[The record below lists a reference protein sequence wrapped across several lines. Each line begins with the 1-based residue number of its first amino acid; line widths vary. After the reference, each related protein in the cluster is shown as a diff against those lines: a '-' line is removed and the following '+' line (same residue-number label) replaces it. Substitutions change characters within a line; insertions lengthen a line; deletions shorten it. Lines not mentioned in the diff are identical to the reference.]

1 MKHRLILTFIGVVL
15 SIGVMAQSN
24 RTNPDVAKYY
34 IKGNLS
40 IEKGADGKTVYK
52 LSQIDNSGI
61 YFEDPH
67 ATRIGEE
74 TSLEDVL
81 FQFSRASTDYPG
93 GINTPLDFWRYDN
106 AINEWQP
113 DVETRQGTAGVETKK
128 SMVVMLVLD
137 CSSSLGTDFNLV
149 QGAANSFIR
158 SLYES
163 SKGSGNIKLG
173 VVGFSK
179 INETRVFNIRPLTS
193 DSYYEMTSFINRLST
208 QNGTALYY
216 AMDKS
221 INELME
227 EYCSNSIPSSE
238 PLSAAIMVTFTD
250 GLDQTSRNPDKN
262 ILTADNYY
270 DEILAK
276 YGTKMQNKSFN
287 GVRLQHEIRGVK
299 GNDIIS
305 EAQLGKFRR
314 IGENLGNF
322 KLLNNY
328 SDLGREF
335 EDIAKNLIDQ
345 WRILNLYVPNSF
357 SGRVA
362 WTYPG
367 ERVKPAPL
375 PTPKTGRNVFLGL
388 NFTLGVPMTGVSFS
402 YLDEPLGGL
411 QMQSTSLKTGISPKF
426 GIDIAWPVSNS
437 FAIGLYFNAGPS
449 LYLFGREDHLIRS
462 DFSYY
467 DEGSRTEHHCEIGF
481 DAKVGILM
489 LVGSLNNKPF
499 IIGMAPCTGYNL
511 SITKG
516 RYLFLHSVHGFSFLD
531 YPIEHLPFEFR
542 FGRLIS
548 KHFYLTGN
556 VNIGIPRK
564 INLKR
569 ELRYVFGGYDGCY
582 TYMIEP
588 SITLGW
594 HFGDRIKMKR

>member
-1 MKHRLILTFIGVVL
+1 MKHRLLLTLIGLAV
-15 SIGVMAQSN
+15 SFSVMAQSN

-67 ATRIGEE
+67 ATRTGEE

-106 AINEWQP
+106 TINEWQP

-137 CSSSLGTDFNLV
+137 CSSSLGSDFNLV
-149 QGAANSFIR
+149 QGAANNFIR

-173 VVGFSK
+173 IVGFSK
-179 INETRVFNIRPLTS
+179 ISETRILNIRPLTS

-221 INELME
+221 ISELME
-227 EYCSNSIPSSE
+227 EYCRSSIPSSE

-287 GVRLQHEIRGVK
+287 GIRLQHEIRGVK

-314 IGENLGNF
+314 IGESLGNF

-367 ERVKPAPL
+367 ERVKPAPI

-388 NFTLGVPMTGVSFS
+388 NMTLGVPMT
-402 YLDEPLGGL
+402 
-411 QMQSTSLKTGISPKF
+411 TSLDRSNSAYAGYYYDKGPGIGVCLKF
-426 GIDIAWPVSNS
+426 GMDITWPISNK
-437 FAIGLYFNAGPS
+437 FALGLYMNIGS
-449 LYLFGREDHLIRS
+449 NVTWTKYLMYWDGV
-462 DFSYY
+462 YY
-467 DEGSRTEHHCEIGF
+467 RPMINPGF
-481 DAKVGILM
+481 DVKLGLLM
-489 LVGSLNNKPF
+489 LVGDLEAQPF
-499 IIGMAPCTGYNL
+499 IIGFVPFTGFN
-511 SITKG
+511 SIFD
-516 RYLFLHSVHGFSFLD
+516 RHLQVLFPLFPL
-531 YPIEHLPFEFR
+531 ELR
-542 FGRLIS
+542 FGRVLC
-548 KHFYLTGN
+548 KHFYMTGN
-556 VNIGIPRK
+556 INMGIP
-564 INLKR
+564 LSSSPGS
-569 ELRYVFGGYDGCY
+569 FY
-582 TYMIEP
+582 TNIVEP

>member
-1 MKHRLILTFIGVVL
+1 MKHKLLLTFIGLAV
-15 SIGVMAQSN
+15 SFSVMAQSN

-67 ATRIGEE
+67 ATRTGEE

-106 AINEWQP
+106 TINEWQP

-137 CSSSLGTDFNLV
+137 CSSSLGSDFNLV
-149 QGAANSFIR
+149 QGAANNFIR

-173 VVGFSK
+173 IVGFSK
-179 INETRVFNIRPLTS
+179 INETRILNIRPLTS

-216 AMDKS
+216 AIDKS
-221 INELME
+221 IGELME
-227 EYCSNSIPSSE
+227 DYCRSSIPSTE
-238 PLSAAIMVTFTD
+238 PLSAAIVVTFTD

-270 DEILAK
+270 DDILAK
-276 YGTKMQNKSFN
+276 YGSKMQNKSFN
-287 GVRLQHEIRGVK
+287 GVYLRHEIRGVK

-314 IGENLGNF
+314 IGESLGNF
-322 KLLNNY
+322 KLLDNY
-328 SDLGREF
+328 SGLGKEF

-388 NFTLGVPMTGVSFS
+388 NFTLGVPMTPPWQSVGHDPDGTWWDYRQDFGIGIGLKFGMDVAFPLSDKLAIGFYFNVGGHMNWVNYRYSFQLFYDPYDGDYS
-402 YLDEPLGGL
+402 EGGL
-411 QMQSTSLKTGISPKF
+411 PWTYGYDVKL
-426 GIDIAWPVSNS
+426 
-437 FAIGLYFNAGPS
+437 GL
-449 LYLFGREDHLIRS
+449 
-462 DFSYY
+462 
-467 DEGSRTEHHCEIGF
+467 
-481 DAKVGILM
+481 LM
-489 LVGSLNNKPF
+489 LLGNLSNQPF
-499 IIGMAPCTGYNL
+499 IIGLVPCIGYNYT
-511 SITKG
+511 SMD
-516 RYLFLHSVHGFSFLD
+516 SF
-531 YPIEHLPFEFR
+531 LPFELR
-542 FGRLIS
+542 FGRVLS
-548 KHFYLTGN
+548 KHFYMTGN
-556 VNIGIPRK
+556 LNTGIPYC
-564 INLKR
+564 NHDCA
-569 ELRYVFGGYDGCY
+569 F
-582 TYMIEP
+582 MIEP
-588 SITLGW
+588 SITFGW

>member
-1 MKHRLILTFIGVVL
+1 MKHKLLLTFIGLAV

-24 RTNPDVAKYY
+24 RTNPDVAKYF
-34 IKGNLS
+34 IKGDLS

-106 AINEWQP
+106 SIHEWQP
-113 DVETRQGTAGVETKK
+113 DGETRQGTAGVETKK

-158 SLYES
+158 SIYEAS
-163 SKGSGNIKLG
+163 QGSGSIKLG
-173 VVGFSK
+173 IVGFSK
-179 INETRVFNIRPLTS
+179 INETRVFNIRPLTA
-193 DSYYEMTSFINRLST
+193 DSYYSMTSFINGLST

-221 INELME
+221 IGELMDD
-227 EYCSNSIPSSE
+227 YCRNSIPSGE

-276 YGTKMQNKSFN
+276 YGTKMQNKTFS
-287 GVRLQHEIRGVK
+287 GIRLQHEIRGVK
-299 GNDIIS
+299 GNDIITN
-305 EAQLGKFRR
+305 AQLGKFQRV
-314 IGENLGNF
+314 GESLGNF

-328 SDLGREF
+328 SELGKEF
-335 EDIAKNLIDQ
+335 ENIAKNLIDQ

-362 WTYPG
+362 WTYPV
-367 ERVKPAPL
+367 ERVKFTPPPAS
-375 PTPKTGRNVFLGL
+375 PKTGRKPFVGL
-388 NFTLGVPMTGVSFS
+388 NMTLGGPMTMYFS
-402 YLDEPLGGL
+402 DEGHYGYDHDHFGGGF
-411 QMQSTSLKTGISPKF
+411 SLKLGV
-426 GIDIAWPVSNS
+426 DCAWPISDR
-437 FAIGLYFNAGPS
+437 FALGFYVNAGPN
-449 LYLFGREDHLIRS
+449 
-462 DFSYY
+462 FSWNYY
-467 DEGSRTEHHCEIGF
+467 EHYYYYYIDCYDYHEYGTKMTVGF
-481 DAKVGILM
+481 DVKLGLLLLAGD
-489 LVGSLNNKPF
+489 LNSRPF
-499 IIGMAPCTGYNL
+499 IIGIAPCTGFNV
-511 SITKG
+511 TTDWQE
-516 RYLFLHSVHGFSFLD
+516 FLPL
-531 YPIEHLPFEFR
+531 ELR
-542 FGRLIS
+542 FGRVLG
-548 KHFYLTGN
+548 KRFYMTGN
-556 VNIGIPRK
+556 LNMGIP
-564 INLKR
+564 L
-569 ELRYVFGGYDGCY
+569 FG
-582 TYMIEP
+582 TFMIEP
-588 SITLGW
+588 GIALGW
-594 HFGDRIKMKR
+594 RLGKL

>member
-1 MKHRLILTFIGVVL
+1 MLMKHKLLLTLIGLAI
-15 SIGVMAQSN
+15 SITAMAQSN

-40 IEKGADGKTVYK
+40 IEKGADGKTIYK

-221 INELME
+221 ISELME
-227 EYCSNSIPSSE
+227 EYCRNSIPSSE

-287 GVRLQHEIRGVK
+287 GIRLQHEIRGVK

-314 IGENLGNF
+314 IGESLGNF

-335 EDIAKNLIDQ
+335 EDIAIKLIDK

-367 ERVKPAPL
+367 ERVKTT
-375 PTPKTGRNVFLGL
+375 PTMRFQPKTKQKAFVGVNV
-388 NFTLGVPMTGVSFS
+388 TLGVPMTMGYYNAWETVWGYGYDDYDF
-402 YLDEPLGGL
+402 G
-411 QMQSTSLKTGISPKF
+411 KGISPKL
-426 GIDIAWPVSNS
+426 GLDIVWPVSDK
-437 FAIGLYFNAGPS
+437 FAIGLYFNIG
-449 LYLFGREDHLIRS
+449 YTFTWCHEGIYD
-462 DFSYY
+462 YY
-467 DEGSRTEHHCEIGF
+467 NPDYVGEYDGGFRTYTILTHHGFDMKIGF
-481 DAKVGILM
+481 LM
-489 LVGSLNNKPF
+489 LAGNLSNRPF
-499 IIGMAPCTGYNL
+499 IIGIAPCSGFNYT
-511 SITKG
+511 SDQV
-516 RYLFLHSVHGFSFLD
+516 FLPL
-531 YPIEHLPFEFR
+531 EFR
-542 FGRLIS
+542 FGRVLG
-548 KHFYLTGN
+548 KRFYITGN
-556 VNIGIPRK
+556 LNMGIP
-564 INLKR
+564 I
-569 ELRYVFGGYDGCY
+569 DG
-582 TYMIEP
+582 TFMIEP
-588 SITLGW
+588 SISLGW
-594 HFGDRIKMKR
+594 RLGKL

>member
-1 MKHRLILTFIGVVL
+1 MKRLKITL
-15 SIGVMAQSN
+15 SILCLVVASTMIVMAQSN
-24 RTNPDVAKYY
+24 RTNPDIARYF

-67 ATRIGEE
+67 AIRTGEE

-173 VVGFSK
+173 IVGFSK
-179 INETRVFNIRPLTS
+179 INETRVFNIRPLTL
-193 DSYYEMTSFINRLST
+193 DSYSEMTSFINRLST

-221 INELME
+221 ISELME
-227 EYCSNSIPSSE
+227 EYCMNSIPSSE

-276 YGTKMQNKSFN
+276 YGSKMQNKNFN
-287 GVRLQHEIRGVK
+287 GIHLQHEIRGVK

-314 IGENLGNF
+314 IGESLGNF

-328 SDLGREF
+328 SDLGKEF
-335 EDIAKNLIDQ
+335 EYIARNLIDQ
-345 WRILNLYVPNSF
+345 WRVLNLYVPNSF

-367 ERVKPAPL
+367 ER
-375 PTPKTGRNVFLGL
+375 KTSIPRRGRNVFLGL
-388 NFTLGVPMTGVSFS
+388 NLTLGVPMRLQDYGYHFGYSYYESFGAGLGLKLG
-402 YLDEPLGGL
+402 LDC
-411 QMQSTSLKTGISPKF
+411 
-426 GIDIAWPVSNS
+426 AWPISDR
-437 FAIGLYFNAGPS
+437 FALGFYMNVGPYFTWNHYHGHSDDYEYHYNNFELTVGLDVKIGLLLLAGDLNA
-449 LYLFGREDHLIRS
+449 
-462 DFSYY
+462 
-467 DEGSRTEHHCEIGF
+467 
-481 DAKVGILM
+481 
-489 LVGSLNNKPF
+489 KPF
-499 IIGMAPCTGYNL
+499 IMGIAPCTGL
-511 SITKG
+511 IASTDSQRFIPVE
-516 RYLFLHSVHGFSFLD
+516 L
-531 YPIEHLPFEFR
+531 R
-542 FGRLIS
+542 FGRVLS
-548 KHFYLTGN
+548 KHFYMSGN
-556 VNIGIPRK
+556 FNIGIP
-564 INLKR
+564 
-569 ELRYVFGGYDGCY
+569 FSGSF
-582 TYMIEP
+582 MIEP
-588 SITLGW
+588 SITFGY
-594 HFGDRIKMKR
+594 HFGDKIKKKR

>member
-1 MKHRLILTFIGVVL
+1 MKHKLLLTLIGLAVAF
-15 SIGVMAQSN
+15 SVMAQSN

-67 ATRIGEE
+67 ATRIGKE

-106 AINEWQP
+106 TINEWQP

-149 QGAANSFIR
+149 QGAANSFVR

-173 VVGFSK
+173 IVGFSK

-193 DSYYEMTSFINRLST
+193 GSYYEMTSFINGLST

-221 INELME
+221 ISELME
-227 EYCSNSIPSSE
+227 EYCRNSIPSSE

-276 YGTKMQNKSFN
+276 YGTKMQNKNFN
-287 GVRLQHEIRGVK
+287 GIRLQHEIRGVK

-314 IGENLGNF
+314 IGESLGNF

-335 EDIAKNLIDQ
+335 EDIADSLIDQ

-375 PTPKTGRNVFLGL
+375 PPPKTGRNVFLGL
-388 NFTLGVPMTGVSFS
+388 NFTLGVPMTMPYYES
-402 YLDEPLGGL
+402 YNYDYG
-411 QMQSTSLKTGISPKF
+411 F
-426 GIDIAWPVSNS
+426 GIGSALKLGIDFAWPVSDN
-437 FAIGLYFNAGPS
+437 FAIGLYFNAGPNFANVFLYENVYYYS
-449 LYLFGREDHLIRS
+449 L
-462 DFSYY
+462 
-467 DEGSRTEHHCEIGF
+467 SRLGVGF
-481 DAKVGILM
+481 DVKLGLLM
-489 LVGSLNNKPF
+489 LAGNLNARPF
-499 IIGMAPCTGYNL
+499 IIGIAPCTGFNM
-511 SITKG
+511 TTEQE
-516 RYLFLHSVHGFSFLD
+516 FLPL
-531 YPIEHLPFEFR
+531 ELR
-542 FGRLIS
+542 FGRVLS
-548 KHFYLTGN
+548 KHFYMTGN
-556 VNIGIPRK
+556 LNMGVVP
-564 INLKR
+564 
-569 ELRYVFGGYDGCY
+569 LRGDF
-582 TYMIEP
+582 MIEP
-588 SITLGW
+588 SITFGW

>member
-1 MKHRLILTFIGVVL
+1 MKHRLLLTLIGL
-15 SIGVMAQSN
+15 AISITAVAQSN

-40 IEKGADGKTVYK
+40 IEKGANGKTVYK

-193 DSYYEMTSFINRLST
+193 DSYYEMTSFINRLSI

-221 INELME
+221 ISELME
-227 EYCSNSIPSSE
+227 EYCRNSIPSSE

-287 GVRLQHEIRGVK
+287 GIRLQHEIRGVK

-314 IGENLGNF
+314 IGESLGSF

-335 EDIAKNLIDQ
+335 EDIAINLIDQ

-367 ERVKPAPL
+367 ERVRHSPVPPPNTVRKAF
-375 PTPKTGRNVFLGL
+375 VGL
-388 NFTLGVPMTGVSFS
+388 NFTLGMPMTMPYYYYSGAD
-402 YLDEPLGGL
+402 Y
-411 QMQSTSLKTGISPKF
+411 F
-426 GIDIAWPVSNS
+426 GIGVASKLGADCAWPISDRLALG
-437 FAIGLYFNAGPS
+437 FYFNAGS
-449 LYLFGREDHLIRS
+449 NFTWYDGRDGS
-462 DFSYY
+462 GYY
-467 DEGSRTEHHCEIGF
+467 ERYYYNRLSIGF
-481 DAKVGILM
+481 DVKLGLLM
-489 LVGSLNNKPF
+489 LAGDLNDRPF
-499 IIGMAPCTGYNL
+499 IIGIAPCSGFNMTSDNL
-511 SITKG
+511 
-516 RYLFLHSVHGFSFLD
+516 YLPLEL
-531 YPIEHLPFEFR
+531 R
-542 FGRLIS
+542 FGRVLG
-548 KHFYLTGN
+548 KRFYITGN
-556 VNIGIPRK
+556 LNMGIP
-564 INLKR
+564 I
-569 ELRYVFGGYDGCY
+569 YGSF
-582 TYMIEP
+582 MIEP
-588 SITLGW
+588 GIALGW
-594 HFGDRIKMKR
+594 RLGKL

>member
-1 MKHRLILTFIGVVL
+1 M
-15 SIGVMAQSN
+15 MAQSN
-24 RTNPDVAKYY
+24 RTNPDVANYY

-52 LSQIDNSGI
+52 LSQIDNLGI

-106 AINEWQP
+106 SINEWQP

-128 SMVVMLVLD
+128 SMLVMLVLD

-173 VVGFSK
+173 IVGFSK
-179 INETRVFNIRPLTS
+179 INETRIFNIRPLIS
-193 DSYYEMTSFINRLST
+193 GSYYEMTSFINGLST

-221 INELME
+221 ISELME
-227 EYCSNSIPSSE
+227 EYSRNSIPSSE
-238 PLSAAIMVTFTD
+238 PLSTAIMVTFTD

-276 YGTKMQNKSFN
+276 YGTKMQNKIFN
-287 GVRLQHEIRGVK
+287 GIRLQHEIRGVK

-367 ERVKPAPL
+367 ERAKPASQ

-388 NFTLGVPMTGVSFS
+388 NFTFGVPMTDYCYWSSGYIDDFGV
-402 YLDEPLGGL
+402 
-411 QMQSTSLKTGISPKF
+411 GITPKF
-426 GIDIAWPVSNS
+426 GMDFGWPLSDR
-437 FAIGLYFNAGPS
+437 FALGFYINAGPNFTWNDQRHD
-449 LYLFGREDHLIRS
+449 YNRW
-462 DFSYY
+462 YY
-467 DEGSRTEHHCEIGF
+467 SVFTIGL
-481 DAKVGILM
+481 DVKLGLLM
-489 LVGSLNNKPF
+489 LAGDLNTRPF
-499 IIGMAPCTGYNL
+499 IIGIAPCTGYNM
-511 SITKG
+511 TTD
-516 RYLFLHSVHGFSFLD
+516 YQEFLPL
-531 YPIEHLPFEFR
+531 ELR
-542 FGRLIS
+542 FGRVLG
-548 KHFYLTGN
+548 KRFYITGN
-556 VNIGIPRK
+556 LNMGIPIYGSGMSK
-564 INLKR
+564 
-569 ELRYVFGGYDGCY
+569 
-582 TYMIEP
+582 MIEP
-588 SITLGW
+588 GIALGW
-594 HFGDRIKMKR
+594 RLGKQ

>member
-1 MKHRLILTFIGVVL
+1 MKHKFLLTLIGLAVSF
-15 SIGVMAQSN
+15 SVMAQSN

-106 AINEWQP
+106 TINEWQP

-173 VVGFSK
+173 IVGFSK
-179 INETRVFNIRPLTS
+179 INETRVLNIRPLTS
-193 DSYYEMTSFINRLST
+193 GSYYEMTSFINGLST

-221 INELME
+221 ISELME
-227 EYCSNSIPSSE
+227 EYCRSSIPSSE

-287 GVRLQHEIRGVK
+287 GIRLQHEIRGVK

-314 IGENLGNF
+314 IGESLGNF

-388 NFTLGVPMTGVSFS
+388 NFTLGVPMTMPYREYTDRRNHYGYSANDYYDYSF
-402 YLDEPLGGL
+402 G
-411 QMQSTSLKTGISPKF
+411 KGI
-426 GIDIAWPVSNS
+426 GWNIGMDIAFPLSERFALGFYMNFGQQFVWYDCHFHYLYEEVDLYSNYYSEERDSYSYNDQITS
-437 FAIGLYFNAGPS
+437 FEIKLGL
-449 LYLFGREDHLIRS
+449 
-462 DFSYY
+462 
-467 DEGSRTEHHCEIGF
+467 
-481 DAKVGILM
+481 LM
-489 LVGSLNNKPF
+489 LVGNLNSRPF
-499 IIGMAPCTGYNL
+499 IIGIAPFTGYPFPL
-511 SITKG
+511 ELRIG
-516 RYLFLHSVHGFSFLD
+516 RML
-531 YPIEHLPFEFR
+531 
-542 FGRLIS
+542 S
-548 KHFYLTGN
+548 KHFYITGN
-556 VNIGIPRK
+556 VNVRIPP
-564 INLKR
+564 L
-569 ELRYVFGGYDGCY
+569 VWDTF
-582 TYMIEP
+582 MIEP

>member
-1 MKHRLILTFIGVVL
+1 MKHKLLLTFIGL
-15 SIGVMAQSN
+15 SITFGVMAQSN
-24 RTNPDVAKYY
+24 RTNPDVSKYY

-40 IEKGADGKTVYK
+40 IEKGTNGKTVYK

-61 YFEDPH
+61 YFDNPYEIR
-67 ATRIGEE
+67 TGEE

-106 AINEWQP
+106 TINEWQP

-149 QGAANSFIR
+149 QGAANNFIR
-158 SLYES
+158 SLYEAS
-163 SKGSGNIKLG
+163 SGSGNIKLG
-173 VVGFSK
+173 IVGFSK
-179 INETRVFNIRPLTS
+179 INETRIFNIRPLTS

-216 AMDKS
+216 AIDKS
-221 INELME
+221 IAELMDD
-227 EYCSNSIPSSE
+227 YCRASIPSTE
-238 PLSAAIMVTFTD
+238 PLSAAIMITFTD

-287 GVRLQHEIRGVK
+287 GIHLRHEIRGVK

-314 IGENLGNF
+314 IGESLGNF
-322 KLLNNY
+322 KLLDNY
-328 SDLGREF
+328 SGLGREF

-367 ERVKPAPL
+367 ERVKFISSSAQPQ
-375 PTPKTGRNVFLGL
+375 TRCKVFVGL
-388 NFTLGVPMTGVSFS
+388 NMTLGMQWYGDLSFCPRIGADAAWSVS
-402 YLDEPLGGL
+402 D
-411 QMQSTSLKTGISPKF
+411 
-426 GIDIAWPVSNS
+426 N
-437 FAIGLYFNAGPS
+437 FAVGFYFNGGPN
-449 LYLFGREDHLIRS
+449 LNLFD
-462 DFSYY
+462 DFFPS
-467 DEGSRTEHHCEIGF
+467 F
-481 DAKVGILM
+481 DAKIGLLM
-489 LVGSLNNKPF
+489 LAGDLDRQPF
-499 IIGMAPCTGYNL
+499 IIGFSPCAGMGANDWWLY
-511 SITKG
+511 
-516 RYLFLHSVHGFSFLD
+516 
-531 YPIEHLPFEFR
+531 LPFELR
-542 FGRLIS
+542 FGRVLS
-548 KHFYLTGN
+548 KRFYITGN
-556 VNIGIPRK
+556 LNFGIP
-564 INLKR
+564 
-569 ELRYVFGGYDGCY
+569 
-582 TYMIEP
+582 IERFMFET
-588 SITLGW
+588 SVSLGW
-594 HFGDRIKMKR
+594 RLGKL

>member
-1 MKHRLILTFIGVVL
+1 MKHRLLLTFIGVAL

-61 YFEDPH
+61 YFEDLH
-67 ATRIGEE
+67 APRIGEE

-81 FQFSRASTDYPG
+81 FQFSRASTDYSG
-93 GINTPLDFWRYDN
+93 GINNPLDFWRYDN

-137 CSSSLGTDFNLV
+137 CSASLGTDFNLV

-163 SKGSGNIKLG
+163 SKGFGNIKLG

-314 IGENLGNF
+314 IGESLGNF

-335 EDIAKNLIDQ
+335 EDIAINLIDQ

-362 WTYPG
+362 WTYPS
-367 ERVKPAPL
+367 ERANPVFKPSVK
-375 PTPKTGRNVFLGL
+375 TDSKTFVGL
-388 NFTLGVPMTGVSFS
+388 NLTFGVPMTMDYFQGSMRNGFGV
-402 YLDEPLGGL
+402 GVA
-411 QMQSTSLKTGISPKF
+411 PKLTL
-426 GIDIAWPVSNS
+426 DIARPISDR
-437 FAIGLYFNAGPS
+437 FALGFYINGGPNITWS
-449 LYLFGREDHLIRS
+449 DVYLRGVWRGTDW
-462 DFSYY
+462 
-467 DEGSRTEHHCEIGF
+467 CIGF
-481 DAKVGILM
+481 DVKIGLLM
-489 LVGSLNNKPF
+489 LVGDLYTRPYVF
-499 IIGMAPCTGYNL
+499 GIAPCTGFN
-511 SITKG
+511 STTFQT
-516 RYLFLHSVHGFSFLD
+516 FLPL
-531 YPIEHLPFEFR
+531 ELR
-542 FGRLIS
+542 FGRVLNS
-548 KHFYLTGN
+548 RFYITGN
-556 VNIGIPRK
+556 LNMGIP
-564 INLKR
+564 L
-569 ELRYVFGGYDGCY
+569 YGTF
-582 TYMIEP
+582 MIEP
-588 SITLGW
+588 GVALGW
-594 HFGDRIKMKR
+594 RLGKL